1 MKFRTIVDL
10 PAARWKLEPSMKMMC
25 LGSCFAQEIGSR
37 MQVSLPDGQVMIN
50 PNGVLYNP
58 ASISNVLNALLDDSY
73 DDSEMVFLGRDGFWH
88 SWMHTN
94 KFYGNDK
101 ATFTTSLESI
111 RKQAKSFLKQ
121 ADVLVITWGRL
132 MFSAFVEKSKRLLA
146 IATRSILPC
155 FRKNA

>member
-10 PAARWKLEPSMKMMC
+10 PAARWKLEPSMKIMC

-111 RKQAKSFLKQ
+111 RKQAKCFL
-121 ADVLVITWGRL
+121 
-132 MFSAFVEKSKRLLA
+132 
-146 IATRSILPC
+146 
-155 FRKNA
+155 

>member
-10 PAARWKLEPSMKMMC
+10 PAARWKLEPSMKIMC

-73 DDSEMVFLGRDGFWH
+73 DDSEMVFWGVTVFGIAGCTLTSSMETTRQRLRLHLKVF
-88 SWMHTN
+88 
-94 KFYGNDK
+94 GN
-101 ATFTTSLESI
+101 
-111 RKQAKSFLKQ
+111 RQ
-121 ADVLVITWGRL
+121 
-132 MFSAFVEKSKRLLA
+132 
-146 IATRSILPC
+146 
-155 FRKNA
+155 NAS